1 MEEGSVFECVVFET
15 IRKRIT
21 MIYTEQIFA
30 CVEVLCEELF
40 WWRPN
45 ESSNSI
51 GNLLLH
57 LSGSLRHYL
66 SRTVGGIRYER
77 DRAAEFRSREH
88 LAKEEVLTV
97 FRETIDQAGQ
107 VLDAFDLARLL
118 EPTPEPAYNPT
129 FFHLFYTVSLHM
141 ATHAGQIIFI
151 TKMLKEGCLDEIYIR
166 SHRQR

>member
-1 MEEGSVFECVVFET
+1 MKEGSVFEPVVFEA

-21 MIYTEQIFA
+21 MIYPEQIFA
-30 CVEVLCEELF
+30 CVQELSEEQI

-45 ESSNSI
+45 ESSNSV

-66 SRTVGGIRYER
+66 SRTVGGIDYQR
-77 DRAAEFRSREH
+77 DRDAEFMSRDR
-88 LAKEEVLTV
+88 LAKEEVLTI

-107 VLDAFDLARLL
+107 VFDTFDLDRLL

-129 FFHLFYTVSLHM
+129 YFHLLYTVSLHM

-166 SHRQR
+166 SHKQR